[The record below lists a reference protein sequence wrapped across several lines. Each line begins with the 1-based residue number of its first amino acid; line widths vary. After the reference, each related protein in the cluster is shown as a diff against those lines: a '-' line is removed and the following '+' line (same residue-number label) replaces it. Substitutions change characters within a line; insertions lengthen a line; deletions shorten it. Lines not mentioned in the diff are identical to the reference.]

1 MHESEQDWRAG
12 GRFARLSDGLTHW
25 RRRGPPDGKPLVLVH
40 GATVPSW
47 EFDALVPPL
56 LRAGFQTLRFDLYGH
71 GASDRPDGAY
81 TFERFSRQVIEII
94 DSTNFP
100 RPALLLG
107 NSFGAALVASV
118 AADRPDLAAR
128 LVLVA
133 PMLDFNS
140 SSGWAKVFRY
150 PVIGELAMHFM
161 GYPAWYAVDAGA
173 TRASASHIHVAIH
186 RAGFVLRFRA
196 WIAVDVPDRRARR
209 SERALFGA
217 TLGRAGRARHHRRP
231 RQHHSCRTRGARAL
245 AATALTLSGSGGTQ
259 SVAHTSGRCRERVGR
274 VDESR
279 LDRRP
284 YWVSAAM
291 RVGANALVPIQRQIS
306 RASRARPRTRSCR

>member
-1 MHESEQDWRAG
+1 MHENEPDWRAG
-12 GRFARLSDGLTHW
+12 GHYARLSDGLTHW
-25 RRRGPPDGKPLVLVH
+25 RREGPPDGIPIVLVH

-71 GASDRPDGAY
+71 GASDRPAGAY

-94 DSTNFP
+94 EATDFP

-107 NSFGAALVASV
+107 HSFGAALVAAV
-118 AADRPDLAAR
+118 AAARPDLAAR

-150 PVIGELAMHFM
+150 PVIGEFAMHFI
-161 GYPAWYAVDAGA
+161 GVPGADSPPAPALRGHRPA
-173 TRASASHIHVAIH
+173 TSHVAIH
-186 RAGFVLRFRA
+186 RAGFVRRLRARTV
-196 WIAVDVPDRRARR
+196 VDVPDRRARR

-217 TLGRAGRARHHRRP
+217 ALGRRDVLVVTGDHDVIIPAEHLARVRSLLPPHSHCPVAGEHNLLLTHPDDRRGRAG
-231 RQHHSCRTRGARAL
+231 QLGQVQD
-245 AATALTLSGSGGTQ
+245 G
-259 SVAHTSGRCRERVGR
+259 
-274 VDESR
+274 
-279 LDRRP
+279 
-284 YWVSAAM
+284 
-291 RVGANALVPIQRQIS
+291 
-306 RASRARPRTRSCR
+306 